1 MKKSTES
8 ARKKAPKSSSSNNTS
23 KMRGTNEYAE
33 QSEQNELPHGEYS
46 YRRTFTTALINFIA
60 YAAASAR
67 NVRRGLLSPEVLM
80 QPGCTSRAWLTL
92 CALRSARGLT

>member
-46 YRRTFTTALINFIA
+46 YRRTFTTALINFT
-60 YAAASAR
+60 
-67 NVRRGLLSPEVLM
+67 V
-80 QPGCTSRAWLTL
+80 
-92 CALRSARGLT
+92 ARGADAAGLHIARLAYVMCFTLGTRAHVI